1 MSKGSIPLDMILVF
15 VVFTVILSIT
25 VIIGHML
32 SSQMITG
39 MAGSGLNTT
48 PLNQTAETFKLF
60 NTGIPFIFFSFMVIA
75 IALAWYIRTTPI
87 ISFFMIM
94 IIAAIG
100 YVAQGVS
107 NAFYEFASSPS
118 VSSTANQYG
127 YTVGLLN
134 NFGVYI
140 LIIGLA
146 IVLFYFIKPK
156 SLDV

>member
-15 VVFTVILSIT
+15 IVFTVILSIT

-32 SSQMITG
+32 SENMITG
-39 MAGSGLNTT
+39 MAGSDLNTT
-48 PLNQTAETFKLF
+48 ALNETSDSFELF

-100 YVAQGVS
+100 YVAQGMS
-107 NAFYEFASSPS
+107 NAFYEFSRSSG
-118 VSSTANQYG
+118 VTSSANNFG
-127 YTVGLLN
+127 YVVGMMD

-140 LIIGLA
+140 LIIGIA